1 MRANLHY
8 FIYFLIIIFH
18 FWNPLGLI
26 WPVIFVTFPLQSLE
40 FNFIFMLGYIP
51 SLWREFKS
59 KLLVLVHVIKDA
71 SEKGFHTIEYYELLC
86 NIFVCV
92 LSGNRISLYTI
103 CI

>member
-8 FIYFLIIIFH
+8 FIYFLIIIFL
-18 FWNPLGLI
+18 FWNP
-26 WPVIFVTFPLQSLE
+26 FPLQSLE

-59 KLLVLVHVIKDA
+59 KLLVLVHVIKDDC
-71 SEKGFHTIEYYELLC
+71 EKDFPTIEYYELLC